1 VVLPAG
7 ESDLERAAQRFLK
20 TLTTEHWGQLD
31 QSLQERV
38 LAELGGLHKVCM
50 TNSDLPRYFG
60 NHLVAVAADCL
71 GSHLPITDVA
81 QVELVSAKEGRD
93 AAAQIRHYHEQAAPM
108 VMGKDEANQHAF
120 LLAPASDAGKALAE
134 HAKQVVAKLELVR
147 VPGQADLMFCREQGY
162 LSPEDLRRV
171 FRACRQAYEE
181 RAISPNTSPHAR
193 FDLMDWVPLD
203 P

>member
-1 VVLPAG
+1 EATPAEGRDLAETALGTETTSIHSPIPSAEAYWEAIRESQTARVVLPAG
-7 ESDLERAAQRFLK
+7 ESDLERAAQQFLK

-81 QVELVSAKEGRD
+81 QVEFAGADKGLGDPAD
-93 AAAQIRHYHEQAAPM
+93 HIRTYYERAVPVVA
-108 VMGKDEANQHAF
+108 GKDEANQH
-120 LLAPASDAGKALAE
+120 
-134 HAKQVVAKLELVR
+134 
-147 VPGQADLMFCREQGY
+147 
-162 LSPEDLRRV
+162 
-171 FRACRQAYEE
+171 
-181 RAISPNTSPHAR
+181 
-193 FDLMDWVPLD
+193 
-203 P
+203 